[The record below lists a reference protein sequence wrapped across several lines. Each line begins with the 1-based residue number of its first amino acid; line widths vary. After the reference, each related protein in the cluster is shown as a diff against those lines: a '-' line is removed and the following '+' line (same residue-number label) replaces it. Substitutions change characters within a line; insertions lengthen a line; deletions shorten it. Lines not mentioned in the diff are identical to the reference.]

1 MEDVRGKLTY
11 RCAGVVKTLDLDLTA
26 PTENE
31 DLVVTPAVT
40 VVDPG
45 ERWTITVTPHASV
58 KLLAAELNVHIA
70 VPPTSR
76 IFANG
81 YQTWTE
87 SQELGTKDRI
97 APLNRLARSRCAP
110 YGDYD
115 YVTNPGFP
123 GRFHGWTYGYVRTDD
138 QHLTLFASLAER
150 TGFTLVTVITGR
162 GRVTLQ
168 KECGGVSPEGPYLLY
183 DLYVGSGT
191 DEETF
196 GRYFDLLGVHPSS
209 SAPLSAWT
217 SWNNYAANITQENIR
232 HNLDSLSRRDIPLDI
247 FQIDDGWQRAVGDWL
262 SPNDK
267 FRGAME
273 LLADEIRA
281 CGYKAGL
288 WLAPFV
294 AEEKSDLLRDHP
306 DWFLA
311 GEHGHALKAGY
322 NPGWSGTFYC
332 LDSENLSFR
341 SYLREVFD
349 TVLQTWHFD
358 FVKLDFLYAAC
369 RRPRAGKTR
378 GQVMADSM
386 ELLRDITGDKLTLGC
401 GVPLGS
407 AFGNVDF
414 CRIGGDVSPRWED
427 RCLAAIH
434 YRERVSTLSALH
446 NAISRRQL
454 SGRGFWNDPD
464 SFILRDTG
472 TSLTEAQRRTLFL
485 VDQTMGSLVSTSDDV
500 SLYADNQLRQY
511 LSQFPLVSKEVVGTR
526 AFGRAWRITL
536 KAAGTTYIV
545 AVNLG
550 PTTTTVELEPGTY
563 YSGGR
568 LLEGSDL
575 LRLSPYDCACLRLTG
590 SGGVELLG
598 TTSHLFP
605 GMDVTRLESN
615 GSSISLERSSLARLD
630 GEAMIGVPEENRSW
644 IVNDMEIVATREG
657 THSVLRV
664 PLIQV
669 VRSAD

>member
-1 MEDVRGKLTY
+1 MEDVRGRLTY
-11 RCAGVVKTLDLDLTA
+11 RCEGVVKTLDLDLGA

-31 DLVVTPAVT
+31 DLLATPSVT

-70 VPPTSR
+70 IPPTSR

-138 QHLTLFASLAER
+138 QSLTLFASLAER
-150 TGFTLVTVITGR
+150 TGFTLVTVIAGR

-168 KECGGVSPEGPYLLY
+168 KECGGVSPEEPYLLY
-183 DLYVGSGT
+183 DLYVGTGT
-191 DEETF
+191 DEEMF
-196 GRYFDLLGVHPSS
+196 GRYFDLLSVRRLD

-217 SWNNYAANITQENIR
+217 SWNNYAANITQETIR
-232 HNLDSLSRRDIPLDI
+232 HDLDSLSRHDVPLDI
-247 FQIDDGWQRAVGDWL
+247 FQIDDGWQHAVGDWL
-262 SPNDK
+262 NPNDK
-267 FRGAME
+267 FRGAMG
-273 LLADEIRA
+273 LLADEIHDH
-281 CGYKAGL
+281 GYKAGL

-294 AEEKSDLLRDHP
+294 AEEKSELLHDHP
-306 DWFLA
+306 DWFLTDN
-311 GEHGHALKAGY
+311 HGHALKAGY

-332 LDSENLSFR
+332 LDTENPSFR
-341 SYLREVFD
+341 SYLQEVFG
-349 TVLQTWHFD
+349 TVLQTWQFD

-369 RRPRAGKTR
+369 RRPRAGKTH
-378 GQVMADSM
+378 GQVMTESM
-386 ELLRDITGDKLTLGC
+386 ELLREIAGDKLILGC

-414 CRIGGDVSPRWED
+414 CRIGGDVSPMWED
-427 RCLAAIH
+427 RFLAAIH
-434 YRERVSTLSALH
+434 YRERVSTLSALR

-454 SGRGFWNDPD
+454 NGRGFWNDTD
-464 SFILRDTG
+464 SFILRSAR
-472 TSLTEAQRRTLFL
+472 TSMTEAQRRTLFL
-485 VDQTMGSLVSTSDDV
+485 VDQTMGSLVSTSDDI
-500 SLYADNQLRQY
+500 SLYTDNQLRQY

-545 AVNLG
+545 VANLG
-550 PTTTTVELEPGTY
+550 PTATTVELEPGTY
-563 YSGGR
+563 YSGGH
-568 LLEGSDL
+568 LLEGSDP
-575 LRLSPYDCACLRLTG
+575 LRLPPYDCACLRLAG
-590 SGGVELLG
+590 SDVVELLG

-605 GMDVTRLESN
+605 GMDIADLDCDGT
-615 GSSISLERSSLARLD
+615 SIFLERSGAARLD
-630 GEAMIGVPEENRSW
+630 GVGMIRVPDGSARWLVNGVEIVPE
-644 IVNDMEIVATREG
+644 REG
-657 THSVLRV
+657 THTVLRV
-664 PLIQV
+664 PLNQV